1 MAVTLS
7 LFAGAGAQFFDNNG
21 NVLSGGKIYTYQAG
35 TTTPLATYTTNS
47 ESAFHT
53 NPIILDSAG
62 RVPSGG
68 EIWLQL
74 GVGYKFVLR
83 TSAEVLIAT
92 YDNIPSSAQP
102 PAANDADSIM
112 YEQGYTVT
120 AGSFVVGKIYRIAS
134 VGTTNFTLIGAV
146 NNTVG
151 THFIAT
157 GVGTGTGTA
166 ELSQTVETKL
176 RETVSVK
183 DFGAVGDGV
192 TDDTAAIQAAI
203 DAVFAANGGTVF
215 FPSGV
220 YISNPLILK
229 FKVSLMGS
237 CPQQLNE
244 ISSLVV
250 GTQLKLKDSANAALI
265 TTDKVNGPIRGT
277 PSHGVGP
284 QRYQNSFI
292 TGIQFNGNKSN
303 QTSPNADLI
312 EVYQS
317 WNTTIQNCSFF
328 NVRGFGIRALDCNT
342 LNIITNS
349 FISAPIYCESIAD
362 SLISSNQL
370 GGGNSYAWPVIW
382 FAASQAQFAAW
393 QNLVQDNFI
402 FNNSLNVP
410 SQTFTFTVDAATD
423 TATTVGAHGWS
434 DGTPVIVE
442 TTGTIPSGLSLSAT
456 YYVKVV
462 NSTSIKFATTRANL
476 AANVFVDITTA
487 GTGTQ
492 TVQMG
497 GNAGLYLSG
506 SAVKWNKFAGNRLDQ
521 DYGHNIL
528 SSGAIENTFS
538 DNIVNSAG
546 LGNATGQYGI
556 SLINSSLRN
565 QIVDNN
571 IDGTVIASGGNLSN
585 QTIGIHADVSS
596 VDTIILGNR
605 VQNNPVAN
613 VQVAAG
619 YTETNITDSI
629 FIPMKEFT
637 AVTGTPAITLAGGGR
652 RNVLAF
658 DAASLE
664 TADAFIQ
671 IPTGWQSIAVEV
683 IWANLGAGSGDVV
696 WRVQGL
702 ARTAGETL
710 DTADNTGGAGTT
722 ITAGA
727 QNIVMVSA
735 MSGNLDLINENYY
748 LSVRVSRLGTDAGDT
763 LANDA
768 GLIGITLTRV

>member
-1 MAVTLS
+1 MSALSIQVPFPVFQGRDGQPLENGYVWIGVANLNPQTNPVVAYFDAALTIPAPQPLRTL
-7 LFAGAGAQFFDNNG
+7 NG
-21 NVLSGGKIYTYQAG
+21 YISRAG
-35 TTTPLATYTTNS
+35 TPAQIYVDGVNFS
-47 ESAFHT
+47 
-53 NPIILDSAG
+53 ILVQDSKGSMVYNFPDGTGISPDAC
-62 RVPSGG
+62 
-68 EIWLQL
+68 
-74 GVGYKFVLR
+74 GV
-83 TSAEVLIAT
+83 T
-92 YDNIPSSAQP
+92 YDPPFTDSVPYPVCEKLAQ
-102 PAANDADSIM
+102 
-112 YEQGYTVT
+112 
-120 AGSFVVGKIYRIAS
+120 
-134 VGTTNFTLIGAV
+134 
-146 NNTVG
+146 
-151 THFIAT
+151 
-157 GVGTGTGTA
+157 
-166 ELSQTVETKL
+166 
-176 RETVSVK
+176 TVSVK

-277 PSHGVGP
+277 PSQGVGP

-317 WNTTIQNCSFF
+317 WNTTIQDCSFF

-349 FISAPIYCESIAD
+349 FISAPIYCESIGD

-382 FAASQAQFAAW
+382 FAGSQAQFAAW

-456 YYVKVV
+456 YYVKVI
-462 NSTSIKFATTRANL
+462 NSTSIKFATNRANL

-521 DYGHNIL
+521 NYGHNIL

-556 SLINSSLRN
+556 SLINASLRN

-571 IDGTVIASGGNLSN
+571 IDGTVISSGGNLSN

-596 VDTIILGNR
+596 VNTIILGNR
-605 VQNNPVAN
+605 VQSNPVAN

-637 AVTGTPAITLAGGGR
+637 AVSGTPAITLAGGGR

-671 IPTGWQSIAVEV
+671 IPTGWESIAVEV